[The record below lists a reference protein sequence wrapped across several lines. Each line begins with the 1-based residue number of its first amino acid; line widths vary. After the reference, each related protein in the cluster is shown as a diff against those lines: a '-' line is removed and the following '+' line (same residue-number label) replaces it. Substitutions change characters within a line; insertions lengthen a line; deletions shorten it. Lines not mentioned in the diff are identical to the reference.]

1 MNNELFI
8 FFFMTKGLANLRRL
22 SLRDNQLQSIPSQL
36 APWSQLDMVD
46 LSGNPFN
53 CECDILWL
61 RSALLSDVVCAS
73 PLAVSN
79 RTLHTLSDDQLGCPT
94 ALNSNSVLIAVSATG
109 GVLLF
114 ILTLTFLLWR
124 FRRRNGHWSLR
135 AEEQQQ
141 QQEDESTPVNRT
153 PDCHNEEEC
162 F

>member
-1 MNNELFI
+1 
-8 FFFMTKGLANLRRL
+8 
-22 SLRDNQLQSIPSQL
+22 
-36 APWSQLDMVD
+36 MVD

-53 CECDILWL
+53 RECDILWL

-124 FRRRNGHWSLR
+124 FRPRNGHWSLR
-135 AEEQQQ
+135 ASEQQQ